1 MNEKKKDLL
10 KLVGKYKY
18 IIVVI
23 AVGLLL
29 LSFPSEKSEGTEA
42 LMSVGTDF
50 DVERFEKRI
59 EKALASCDGVGRA
72 QVILSVESGPESV
85 YAREASQSLREQEN
99 MTESDSDT
107 KPSIMSEGSG
117 RETPVIIKEVYPEFR
132 GAMVIC
138 DGADS
143 AAVRT
148 KVTESVASL
157 TGLTSDRISVMKM
170 KN

>member
-10 KLVGKYKY
+10 KLAGKYKY

-23 AVGLLL
+23 AVGLLF
-29 LSFPSEKSEGTEA
+29 LSFPSGEGNSTDVA
-42 LMSVGTDF
+42 KLSCTDF
-50 DVERFEKRI
+50 DVQEFEKRI

-72 QVILSVESGPESV
+72 QVILSVDSGPESV
-85 YAREASQSLREQEN
+85 YARESSERLREQEDI
-99 MTESDSDT
+99 TESDSDT

-117 RETPVIIKEVYPEFR
+117 REAPVIVKELYPEFR

-143 AAVRT
+143 ATIRT
-148 KVTESVASL
+148 KVTECVASL
-157 TGLTSDRISVMKM
+157 TGLTSNRISIIKM
-170 KN
+170 KK